1 MLNNKII
8 KKIYNEGKKVV
19 KMNPYGNKKIFTK
32 ENKNEVW
39 EVTYQHDMNEN
50 HLIFIDWYSIVSE
63 DTIEKIVP
71 LCLFLKDIKQMSFKE
86 FKERLSECFY
96 QTFELTF

>member
-32 ENKNEVW
+32 ENKNEFVFSKFN
-39 EVTYQHDMNEN
+39 TRYNKS
-50 HLIFIDWYSIVSE
+50 LA
-63 DTIEKIVP
+63 
-71 LCLFLKDIKQMSFKE
+71 
-86 FKERLSECFY
+86 
-96 QTFELTF
+96 ELQKRVADKM